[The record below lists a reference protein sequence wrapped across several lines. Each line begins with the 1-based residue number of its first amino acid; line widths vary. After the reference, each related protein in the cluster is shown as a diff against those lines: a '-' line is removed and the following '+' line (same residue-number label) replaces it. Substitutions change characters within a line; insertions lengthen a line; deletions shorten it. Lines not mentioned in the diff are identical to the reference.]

1 MLSLQQNYYIT
12 LALLNFLKPGYFSWK
27 MSGIL
32 SELSLNSSHYSSF
45 LERVGTP
52 YLKRSVRIYILVMN
66 GSYSLWNLKREMY
79 ASFAVI
85 RWEFLKAVILQETHS
100 HETVLIVMF
109 SKKVGSQVAIVLCKT
124 WKEDSPVKWTRELE
138 GSWFNYYGFIMFKVM

>member
-1 MLSLQQNYYIT
+1 
-12 LALLNFLKPGYFSWK
+12 
-27 MSGIL
+27 
-32 SELSLNSSHYSSF
+32 
-45 LERVGTP
+45 
-52 YLKRSVRIYILVMN
+52 
-66 GSYSLWNLKREMY
+66 MY

-100 HETVLIVMF
+100 QETVLIVMF

-138 GSWFNYYGFIMFKVM
+138 GS